1 MNYGKESVSAK
12 KNKLSSASKKVATRI
27 SVTAFKA
34 LLLIFVA
41 VIVIGSCIVLGMV
54 TGIIDSAPDI
64 ASVDVS
70 PTGYATII
78 LDTEGKETARLIE
91 EGSNRIFVS
100 IDKIPL
106 ELQRAFIAIEDE
118 RFYEHNGIDVRGIL
132 RAGVKALEAG
142 GLNQGASTITQ
153 QLLKNNVFN
162 AYNESTIE
170 KIKRKI
176 QEQYLALKLETYMDK
191 SKILENYL
199 NTINL
204 GHGYLGVQSAA
215 NGYFGKDVSELTL
228 SECAVIAGITKNP
241 AYLDPIRYPE
251 DNNGRRKQVLYNM
264 HEQGFIS
271 TEQYNEAL
279 ADDVYSRIS
288 EYEVATTESNT
299 SINSYFTD
307 ALITELLED
316 LQVQYGYTSTQ
327 AYNTIYSGGLTI
339 YSTQDSAMQKIADDV
354 FADPSYYP
362 ANTQYSFSYYLTIK
376 KADGTNK
383 NYSHVTLQNYYAKD
397 IVDYKITYNSKEEAQ
412 AAIDAYKAALM
423 EPGDTVLGERL
434 NFTLQPQISF
444 SLMDQHT
451 GEVKVIVG
459 GRGDKNGNR
468 VMNRATET
476 VRQPGSAIKPLG
488 VYGPALDTNAIT
500 LATPWDDAP
509 YYYSGSTPKLVT
521 NYEKTY
527 LGLMSTRYAL
537 YKSRNVPAVKCLTLI
552 SPEKGFS
559 YLEKLGLS
567 TVVSKGEAINGHHD
581 VIQAMAL
588 GGITRGLINI
598 EMTAAYAAIFN
609 GGVYTAPTYY
619 TKVLDHDG
627 NVLIDKSEPYTTRVF
642 KETTSFLLIQAMRD
656 AVDLGSALGAKF
668 ESQDIAGKTGTTQT
682 NGDVWFCGA
691 TPYYTANIWVG
702 YDDNSELPGDLNRF
716 GFWKAI
722 MEKIHENLDKK
733 VFEQPEGITRLAI
746 CSQSGLLPVEG
757 LCDHDPRG
765 SQIRYEYFAEDNA
778 PTEFCGTHTTVSV
791 CEDTGEIASPFC
803 PHTTEKVYIKKENSD
818 STAESGKYA
827 VADMPYAI
835 TSELLSKQCS
845 EHSSSKPSTDK
856 DKDTDKNTDKNNDTD
871 KDKDKNTEKESQTS
885 SSSDS
890 DE

>member
-1 MNYGKESVSAK
+1 MNYGKESVSARRR
-12 KNKLSSASKKVATRI
+12 LMSSAKSKVVTRI
-27 SVTAFKA
+27 SVTVFK
-34 LLLIFVA
+34 LLLLVFVA
-41 VIVIGSCIVLGMV
+41 VIVTGSCAVLGMV

-64 ASVDVS
+64 SSVDVS
-70 PTGYATII
+70 PTGYATRI
-78 LDTEGKETARLIE
+78 LDSEGNETARLIE

-118 RFYEHNGIDVRGIL
+118 RFYEHNGIDIRGIL
-132 RAGVKALEAG
+132 RAGMKTLQSG
-142 GLNQGASTITQ
+142 GLSQGASTITQ

-191 SKILENYL
+191 DKILENYL

-228 SECAVIAGITKNP
+228 SECAVIASITQNP
-241 AYLDPIRYPE
+241 FYLDPIRYPD
-251 DNNGRRKQVLYNM
+251 DNKIRKDTVLLKMY
-264 HEQGFIS
+264 EQGYIS
-271 TEQYNEAL
+271 KEQYDEAM

-288 EYEVATTESNT
+288 EYDVVNSENNST
-299 SINSYFTD
+299 INSYFTD

-327 AYNTIYSGGLTI
+327 AYNLIYSGGLTI
-339 YSTQDSAMQKIADDV
+339 YSTQDSSMQKIADDV
-354 FADPSYYP
+354 FADPKYYP

-376 KADGTNK
+376 KADGTTK
-383 NYSHVTLQNYYAKD
+383 NYSHVTLQNYFTKD
-397 IVDYKITYNSKEEAQ
+397 YVDYKITYNSKEEAQ
-412 AAIDAYKAALM
+412 AAIDKYKAAIM
-423 EPGDTVLGERL
+423 EEGDTILGERL

-444 SLMDQHT
+444 TLMDQYT

-459 GRGDKNGNR
+459 GRGEKTGNR

-509 YYYSGSTPKLVT
+509 YYYSGTTPKLVT

-567 TVVSKGEAINGHHD
+567 TVVSKSNAINGHHD

-588 GGITRGLINI
+588 GGITKGLINI

-609 GGVYTAPTYY
+609 GGVYIEPTYY

-627 NVLIDKSEPYTTRVF
+627 NVIIDKSEPVTTRVF
-642 KETTSFLLIQAMRD
+642 KETTCFLLIQAMRD

-668 ESQDIAGKTGTTQT
+668 DGMDIAGKTGTTQT

-691 TPYYTANIWVG
+691 TPYYVANIWVG

-722 MEKIHENLDKK
+722 MEEIHKDLPEKK
-733 VFEQPEGITRLAI
+733 FEEPEGIVRLAV

-765 SQIRYEYFAEDNA
+765 SQIVYEYFAEDNM
-778 PTEFCGTHTTVSV
+778 PTEYCSTHTTVTICDES
-791 CEDTGEIASPFC
+791 GEIASAFC
-803 PHTTEKVYIKKENSD
+803 PHTTEQIYIKKETSD
-818 STAESGKYA
+818 TLLPDDVGKYP
-827 VADMPYAI
+827 VADMAFAV
-835 TSELLSKQCS
+835 TSEMLSKQCS
-845 EHSSSKPSTDK
+845 IHSKNIIGIKPS
-856 DKDTDKNTDKNNDTD
+856 DTQKETSKSDND
-871 KDKDKNTEKESQTS
+871 
-885 SSSDS
+885 
-890 DE
+890 